1 MLFWQVNTNYKVQ
14 MFVKCF
20 KVKKNQYWYLKV
32 LYLFTFCVALSLFYR
47 ETKLGSVESDLKEQ
61 LSLANKIIADK
72 LPFIDT
78 SESLLQ
84 VLCFLVLC

>member
-1 MLFWQVNTNYKVQ
+1 MLFWQVNTNDNVQ
-14 MFVKCF
+14 ILVKCL
-20 KVKKNQYWYLKV
+20 KVKKNQYWYLTFKSF
-32 LYLFTFCVALSLFYR
+32 FTFSVALSLFYR

-84 VLCFLVLC
+84 VLCHLVLC